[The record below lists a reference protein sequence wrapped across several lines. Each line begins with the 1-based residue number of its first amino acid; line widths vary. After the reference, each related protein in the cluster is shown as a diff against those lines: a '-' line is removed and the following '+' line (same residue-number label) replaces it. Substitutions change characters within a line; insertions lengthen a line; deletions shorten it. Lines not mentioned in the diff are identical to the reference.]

1 MNYVKTTFLLA
12 TMTVLFVG
20 IGFLLGGPTGMLITF
35 AIALAMNAFAYWNS
49 DRMVLSMYGA
59 KKVDARSAPDLYRM
73 VEQLSRRAEL
83 PMPRVYILENDQP
96 NAFATGRNP
105 ENAAVAATTGLL
117 SILSDEEVAG
127 VMAHELAHVQN
138 RDTLIM
144 TITATVA
151 GAISMLANFALFFG
165 GSRNNP
171 LGIVG
176 TILIMI
182 LAPLAAMLV
191 QSAISRTREYAADR
205 RGAEICG
212 NPLWLADALEKL
224 EYGAQRIDN
233 LDAEDNPATAHLF
246 IVNPLHARSIDNL
259 FSTHPNAGNR
269 VAALRE
275 MAGGMSR
282 DPAVVNGPARTSRSR
297 IPSSGGQGRC
307 RRSPWT

>member
-1 MNYVKTTFLLA
+1 M
-12 TMTVLFVG
+12 VG
-20 IGFLLGGPTGMLITF
+20 QM
-35 AIALAMNAFAYWNS
+35 A
-49 DRMVLSMYGA
+49 
-59 KKVDARSAPDLYRM
+59 
-73 VEQLSRRAEL
+73 QRAGL
-83 PMPRVYILENDQP
+83 PMPSVYIIENDQP

-117 SILSDEEVAG
+117 RVLSDKEVAG

-144 TITATVA
+144 TITATIA

-212 NPLWLADALEKL
+212 NPMWLASALEKL
-224 EYGAQRIDN
+224 QRGAEHIDN
-233 LDAEDNPATAHLF
+233 PEAEKIRPRRSN

-259 FSTHPNAGNR
+259 FSTHPNTKNR

-275 MAGGMSR
+275 MAAGGS
-282 DPAVVNGPARTSRSR
+282 ASGTTINIGPARAERSR
-297 IPSSGGQGRC
+297 IPSTGGQQ
-307 RRSPWT
+307 RRRRGPWNKR